1 MDIQWFGH
9 SCFRLRTR
17 GATVITDPCGPE
29 TGYEIPRMRADIVTI
44 SHEHEDHN
52 YCRIISGD
60 PKILRGP
67 GEYEVKGIFI
77 VGISTYHDRK
87 KGQERGKN
95 TVFTFEMDGLRIC
108 HLGDLGHVPSQE
120 QIEELS
126 DVSVLLIPVG
136 GGTTI
141 NAAQA
146 AEIVSLLEPNI
157 VIPMHYATKDLAMRL
172 DSVSRFLTEMG
183 QEGVKPQEILQVQA
197 GSVPEETQ
205 VVLLEY
211 KH

>member
-29 TGYEIPRMRADIVTI
+29 TGYEIPRMRADIVTV

-52 YCRIISGD
+52 YCRIVAGD

-67 GEYEVKGIFI
+67 GEYEIKGIFI

-146 AEIVSLLEPNI
+146 AEVVSLLEPNI
-157 VIPMHYATKDLAMRL
+157 VIPMHYSTKDLAMRL
-172 DSVSRFLTEMG
+172 DPVSKFLAEMG
-183 QEGVKPQEILQVQA
+183 QEGVKPQEMLQVQA
-197 GSVPEETQ
+197 GNMPEETQ

>member
-29 TGYEIPRMRADIVTI
+29 TGYEIPHMRADIVTL

-52 YCRIISGD
+52 YCRLVTGEPRII
-60 PKILRGP
+60 RRP
-67 GEYEVKGIFI
+67 GEYEIKGVFI
-77 VGISTYHDRK
+77 IGIPTYHDRK

-95 TVFTFEMDGLRIC
+95 TIFTFEMDGLRIC

-126 DVSVLLIPVG
+126 GVSVLLIPVG
-136 GGTTI
+136 GGSTV

-146 AEIVSLLEPNI
+146 AEVVSLLEPNI
-157 VIPMHYATKDLAMRL
+157 VIPMHYFTKDLTMKL
-172 DSVSRFLTEMG
+172 DPVSKFLAEMG
-183 QEGVKPQEILQVQA
+183 QEGVKPQEMLQVQA
-197 GSVPEETQ
+197 GNLPEETQ
-205 VVLLEY
+205 IVLLEY